1 MSTSTLRIPADTEQV
16 RVARLV
22 AGSAARRAGVTEDE
36 IEDVRLAVGE
46 AVGRAVVKHRDSA
59 IESPVVVQFI
69 DGDDRFV
76 VVVQDQVPDDG
87 DDAGFAMAV
96 ISGLVPSAHFSEQT
110 VEMAWAL

>member
-1 MSTSTLRIPADTEQV
+1 
-16 RVARLV
+16 
-22 AGSAARRAGVTEDE
+22 
-36 IEDVRLAVGE
+36 
-46 AVGRAVVKHRDSA
+46 
-59 IESPVVVQFI
+59 
-69 DGDDRFV
+69 V